1 MNKYFKSS
9 ILILISLLLV
19 LSACQK
25 RPKMAYDT
33 KDGGAVQGI
42 EAFNMKSSAENFRET
57 SEKFAKDAVE
67 IKERNNAPPLKR
79 RVSLNPDSS
88 IEKPSLKIVDHNLF
102 VKRLDTREVSLKLNN
117 MNIQSA
123 LKLFAGLVQRNIIIG
138 EEVSGDITIDFEN
151 IKWGSAV
158 YALLDINNLIMTE
171 DKDSGLLRVHTK
183 DVYVQLEK
191 EKIERTLEV
200 NKNTLTLENGGGS
213 LTDAD
218 GNTTDI
224 TITEVF
230 KVFFQDSGDVIEP
243 IESALGEGTSV
254 QLINDE
260 NNNQL
265 LVKGTPD
272 ELNMVEKILDQV
284 DIEKKQVL
292 IEAYIV
298 NATDGF
304 TENFNNQLRIFNA
317 NQLEDGQDGVSYTG
331 IVGSPGTGSSF
342 ELNINGDDGLTETDG
357 VASSAFQ
364 NETIS
369 SGAVLIGGIG
379 ITRLKAIIQMSI
391 NDTNTE
397 TISNPKLF
405 AMDGETATLTQGT
418 TLLKVIP
425 ASGDAAGSTVEIPQN
440 LTISVTPA
448 IIGDSGVKLNMTLN
462 NDAPGDSVGEDV
474 ATNEESITS
483 IIQLATGEVAV
494 LGGVYKNTK
503 NDNTNYVPFF
513 SKIPLLGTFFKTD
526 TKKDDKTQLLIFV
539 SANIV

>member
-1 MNKYFKSS
+1 
-9 ILILISLLLV
+9 
-19 LSACQK
+19 
-25 RPKMAYDT
+25 
-33 KDGGAVQGI
+33 KDGGAVQDI

-79 RVSLNPDSS
+79 RVSLNPDNS

-102 VKRLDTREVSLKLNN
+102 VKRLDTREVSLKLNS

-123 LKLFAGLVQRNIIIG
+123 LKLFASLVQRNIIIG
-138 EEVSGDITIDFEN
+138 EEVEGDITIDFEN

-183 DVYVQLEK
+183 EVYVQLEK

-218 GNTTDI
+218 GNTTEI

-230 KVFFQDSGDVIEP
+230 KVFFQESGDVIEP

-304 TENFNNQLRIFNA
+304 QENFNNQLRIFNA
-317 NQLEDGQDGVSYTG
+317 NQLQEGQDGVSYTG

-342 ELNINGDDGLTETDG
+342 ELNINGDSGLTETDG

-369 SGAVLIGGIG
+369 SG
-379 ITRLKAIIQMSI
+379 
-391 NDTNTE
+391 
-397 TISNPKLF
+397 
-405 AMDGETATLTQGT
+405 
-418 TLLKVIP
+418 
-425 ASGDAAGSTVEIPQN
+425 
-440 LTISVTPA
+440 
-448 IIGDSGVKLNMTLN
+448 
-462 NDAPGDSVGEDV
+462 
-474 ATNEESITS
+474 
-483 IIQLATGEVAV
+483 
-494 LGGVYKNTK
+494 
-503 NDNTNYVPFF
+503 
-513 SKIPLLGTFFKTD
+513 
-526 TKKDDKTQLLIFV
+526 
-539 SANIV
+539 

>member
-1 MNKYFKSS
+1 MNRYFKSS
-9 ILILISLLLV
+9 ILILMSLLLV

-33 KDGGAVQGI
+33 KDGGAVQDI

-79 RVSLNPDSS
+79 RVSLNPDNL
-88 IEKPSLKIVDHNLF
+88 IDKPSLKIVDHNLF
-102 VKRLDTREVSLKLNN
+102 VKRLDTREVSLKLNS

-123 LKLFAGLVQRNIIIG
+123 LKLFASLVQRNIIIG
-138 EEVSGDITIDFEN
+138 EEVEGDITIDFEN

-200 NKNTLTLENGGGS
+200 NKNSLTLENGGGS

-218 GNTTDI
+218 GNTTEI

-304 TENFNNQLRIFNA
+304 TESFNNQLRIFNA
-317 NQLEDGQDGVSYTG
+317 NQLQDGQDGVSYTG

-357 VASSAFQ
+357 AGSNAFQ

-462 NDAPGDSVGEDV
+462 NDAPGDTVGEDV

>member
-1 MNKYFKSS
+1 MNRYFKSS
-9 ILILISLLLV
+9 ILILMSLLLV

-33 KDGGAVQGI
+33 KDGGAVQDI

-79 RVSLNPDSS
+79 RVSLNPDNS
-88 IEKPSLKIVDHNLF
+88 IDKPSLKIVDHNLF
-102 VKRLDTREVSLKLNN
+102 VKRLDTREVSLKLNS

-123 LKLFAGLVQRNIIIG
+123 LKLFASLVQRNIIIG
-138 EEVSGDITIDFEN
+138 EEVEGDITIDFEN

-158 YALLDINNLIMTE
+158 YALLDINNLVMTE

-183 DVYVQLEK
+183 EVYVQLEK

-218 GNTTDI
+218 GNTTEI

-317 NQLEDGQDGVSYTG
+317 NQLQDGQDGVSYTG

-342 ELNINGDDGLTETDG
+342 ELNINGDSGLTETDG

-448 IIGDSGVKLNMTLN
+448 IIGDSGVKLNMSLN
-462 NDAPGDSVGEDV
+462 NDAPGDTVGEDV

>member
-9 ILILISLLLV
+9 ILILMSLLMV

-33 KDGGAVQGI
+33 KDGGAVQDI

-79 RVSLNPDSS
+79 RVSLNPDNS
-88 IEKPSLKIVDHNLF
+88 IDKPSLKIVDHNLF
-102 VKRLDTREVSLKLNN
+102 VKRLDTREVSLKLNS

-123 LKLFAGLVQRNIIIG
+123 LKLFASLVQRNIIIG
-138 EEVSGDITIDFEN
+138 EEVEGDITIDFEN

-158 YALLDINNLIMTE
+158 YALLDINNLVMTE

-183 DVYVQLEK
+183 EVYVQLEK

-200 NKNTLTLENGGGS
+200 NKNTLTLENGSGS

-218 GNTTDI
+218 GNTTEI

-317 NQLEDGQDGVSYTG
+317 NQLQDGQDGVSYTG

-342 ELNINGDDGLTETDG
+342 ELNINGDSGLTETDG

-448 IIGDSGVKLNMTLN
+448 IIGDSGVKLNMSLN
-462 NDAPGDSVGEDV
+462 NDAPGDTVGEDV

>member
-1 MNKYFKSS
+1 MKKYFKSS
-9 ILILISLLLV
+9 ILILMSLLLV

-33 KDGGAVQGI
+33 KDGGAVQDI

-79 RVSLNPDSS
+79 RVSLNPDNS

-218 GNTTDI
+218 GSTTEI

-317 NQLEDGQDGVSYTG
+317 NQLQDGQDGVSYTG

-342 ELNINGDDGLTETDG
+342 ELNINGDDGLIETDG

-462 NDAPGDSVGEDV
+462 NDAPGDTVGEDV

-503 NDNTNYVPFF
+503 NDNSNYVPFF